1 MSAPS
6 SKTLVKLQGR
16 WKLNK
21 SLSADVASILALQGT
36 SKMIRSA
43 IGSASVTL
51 TISQPSEEEYH
62 VKQTATAAAIPG
74 TTEQYILD
82 NEWRTNKDPFF
93 GEVKGRSRW
102 ISLDEGTEMQEDSDE
117 KWEDSDEGKLIL
129 AESGSMDGIWE
140 STRVWGFKELEGAR
154 RWIQSVHVWNKEG
167 EDFRGNMVYDY
178 DSED

>member
-1 MSAPS
+1 MSAPA
-6 SKTLVKLQGR
+6 SKTLANLAGK

-21 SLSADVASILALQGT
+21 SLSADVSSILALQGT
-36 SKMIRSA
+36 SKLICKA

-51 TISQPSEEEYH
+51 TISQPSDKEYT

-102 ISLDEGTEMQEDSDE
+102 INLDEANAIEGIEAEFEDSDN
-117 KWEDSDEGKLIL
+117 GKLIL
-129 AESGSMDGIWE
+129 AEGGHVNGSWE
-140 STRVWGFKELEGAR
+140 ALRVWHFESLDGAR
-154 RWIQSVHVWNKEG
+154 RWIQGVKVWNKDG
-167 EDFRGNMVYDY
+167 EEVKGKMVYDFLG
-178 DSED
+178 DD